1 MNRRDQE
8 LLARQMRRFQPSAR
22 RDGGVIVLVLAAAF
36 VAGMTVG
43 GIVSLGGQRAQQP
56 SDDGRT
62 ALAFFLSGSQKEA
75 R

>member
-8 LLARQMRRFQPSAR
+8 LLARQMTHFQPPAR
-22 RDGGVIVLVLAAAF
+22 RSGVIMLVLFAAF

-43 GIVSLGGQRAQQP
+43 GVFSFAGRHVQQP
-56 SDDGRT
+56 FDDGRT
-62 ALAFFLSGSQKEA
+62 ALAFFLNGVQDTA

>member
-8 LLARQMRRFQPSAR
+8 LLARQMRHFQPSAR
-22 RDGGVIVLVLAAAF
+22 SGGVIMLVLVAAF
-36 VAGMTVG
+36 AAGMTLG
-43 GIVSLGGQRAQQP
+43 GIFSFASQHGQQT

-62 ALAFFLSGSQKEA
+62 ALAFFLGGGQNAA